1 MLPEWH
7 QVTRLTLSQD
17 TRGKSRRSVSVC
29 GWGTGLWKGK
39 AGRVC
44 LSVGGGLACGKV
56 KLEECV

>member
-1 MLPEWH
+1 M
-7 QVTRLTLSQD
+7 
-17 TRGKSRRSVSVC
+17 SVC
-29 GWGTGLWKGK
+29 GWGIGLWKGKAGGVCLTVGGWGTGLWKGK